1 MPGFPKRCSFF
12 DRPQWCIKVL
22 TTPGIFNRAGDPE
35 QEILPAIFP
44 CIKKLRCWDRSFVE
58 PLAGIEPATCTLR
71 MCCSARWATVANL
84 KINNSILLCIKS
96 NVKETM
102 QILWYIC
109 GTNFMPR
116 QSLGKTLYRRPAAN
130 SKPVHI
136 SVSHLPSSRSW
147 TPSHSC
153 NCTKKPE
160 IRLFCNSIFFM
171 NIMICI
177 FIHCHEYLYFFPL
190 PRPHIAQIYHMHIVF
205 YNRTIYQF
213 AHIFCLR
220 ISQTSTP
227 AKIHV
232 HNFA

>member
-1 MPGFPKRCSFF
+1 MVEHRG
-12 DRPQWCIKVL
+12 L
-22 TTPGIFNRAGDPE
+22 
-35 QEILPAIFP
+35 
-44 CIKKLRCWDRSFVE
+44 E
-58 PLAGIEPATCTLR
+58 PLTSWLPVMRAPSCANAPWSHWPGSNRPPARYECAALPDELQWQIWKSITVFYYVLK
-71 MCCSARWATVANL
+71 ATSS
-84 KINNSILLCIKS
+84 K
-96 NVKETM
+96 TM

-177 FIHCHEYLYFFPL
+177 FIHYHEYLYFFPL